1 MRGSFRQTVNAMN
14 LTKISMSTS
23 IVFALC
29 LILLL
34 MPAAYQFDIETQSHS
49 LDKTAFKATKHT
61 QNRTGAGVVE
71 APIES
76 QRTARIQA
84 NPVAVNSARVLL
96 DLYPALEEIIQ
107 LENLP
112 AEMAIGQLQLLLFDA
127 DPVIRLAAL
136 EAVADT
142 SHQARLAVLN
152 AALDDPVAQIRIA
165 AVEALGAAMSPLAV
179 NSIEPYLFDRERE
192 VRIAAIEA
200 LARLQ
205 QEQAVHLLAGLL
217 SEQDIVVRRHAVNAM
232 GEIGGENAISYLLQ
246 AHYDPDQTIRA
257 NAQAIVEEL
266 ASISIY

>member
-1 MRGSFRQTVNAMN
+1 M
-14 LTKISMSTS
+14 
-23 IVFALC
+23 
-29 LILLL
+29 
-34 MPAAYQFDIETQSHS
+34 
-49 LDKTAFKATKHT
+49 
-61 QNRTGAGVVE
+61 VE
-71 APIES
+71 PPIES
-76 QRTARIQA
+76 QQTARIQA
-84 NPVAVNSARVLL
+84 NPVPVNAARVLL

-127 DPVIRLAAL
+127 DPVTRLAAL
-136 EAVADT
+136 ADT

-232 GEIGGENAISYLLQ
+232 AEIGGENAISYLLQ

-257 NAQAIVEEL
+257 NAEAIVEEL